1 MPLDG
6 LHIAALVD
14 SLTARVEGS
23 LIQRIQQPDHSTVL
37 LTLHRH
43 GVTTRLIASCDPQ
56 FPRIH
61 TTAASHDMPVEPPQ
75 FCLVLRKHLLGG
87 RIVSV
92 SQADDFERVVW
103 ITVERGG
110 DLQQGIKR
118 LVCEIMGRH
127 SNIVLLDEQ
136 GMVLDAAR
144 RVTPEMSTYR
154 TLVPG
159 CRYVPPPPQEK
170 VNPLLCEPR
179 SLPRSGALKEVLV
192 RNFAGIGPS
201 TASMLLKM
209 LSIDEKS
216 DLAQMSQEA
225 REDLCHALS
234 RACRTVI
241 SAHSPTLLKDA
252 EGRPSEFFAVSVF
265 PGQLYPS
272 MDDLVDAFFTE
283 RRHYQVTETLR
294 AALKR
299 LVHEAMEKAS
309 RRLVA
314 QQSDLARANEAPRLK
329 SYGDAILSSM
339 HTIQK
344 GQTRLYWND
353 FQTGETIEVPL
364 DPALGPTE
372 NAQRYFKKYKKARA
386 AKDELARQIEKTR
399 LELAYLEQ
407 VDLCLDASE
416 NEAELLDIGQE
427 LVEQGYAKPPRKA
440 RRRKQMGARPARYL
454 RFTSSDGLPILVGR
468 SNWENDMLFK
478 KARPGEIWLHAKDIP
493 GAHVY
498 VKHTGEVPDRTLE
511 EAASL
516 AAYFSRARNSSKVA
530 VDYTRTQH
538 LSKPPGSRPGM
549 LVYRQQRTI
558 MVSPALLPQS

>member
-14 SLTARVEGS
+14 SLAARVEGAS
-23 LIQRIQQPDHSTVL
+23 IQRIQQPDHSTIL
-37 LTLHRH
+37 LTLHRQS
-43 GVTTRLIASCDPQ
+43 VTKKLIASCDPQ

-61 TTAASHDMPVEPPQ
+61 TTTASHDMPVEPPQ

-87 RIVSV
+87 HIVSI
-92 SQADDFERVVW
+92 SQADDFERAVW

-127 SNIVLLDEQ
+127 SNIVLLDEE
-136 GMVLDAAR
+136 GIVLDAAR

-159 CRYVPPPPQEK
+159 SRYAPPPPQDK

-179 SLPRSGALKEVLV
+179 SLPGSGALKEILI

-209 LSIDEKS
+209 LGYDEMT

-225 REDLCHALS
+225 REHLCRELS

-241 SAHSPTLLKDA
+241 SAPSPTLLRDG
-252 EGRPSEFFAVSVF
+252 EGRPSEFFGVSVF
-265 PGQLYPS
+265 PGELYPS

-283 RRHYQVTETLR
+283 RRHHQVTETLR

-299 LVHEAMEKAS
+299 MVHDAMEKAS

-314 QQSDLARANEAPRLK
+314 QQSDLARANEAPTLK

-339 HTIQK
+339 HSIQK
-344 GQTRLYWND
+344 GRKCLHWYD
-353 FQTGETIEVPL
+353 FQTGETVEVPL

-372 NAQRYFKKYKKARA
+372 NAQRYFRKYKKAKA

-416 NEAELLDIGQE
+416 NEADLVEIRQE
-427 LVEQGYAKPPRKA
+427 LVEQGYAKPSCKTQ
-440 RRRKQMGARPARYL
+440 RRKQIGTRPARYL
-454 RFTSSDGLPILVGR
+454 RFTSSDGIPILVGR

-478 KARPGEIWLHAKDIP
+478 EARPGEIWLHAKDIP

-511 EAASL
+511 EAAAL

-530 VDYTRTQH
+530 VDYTRTQC

-558 MVSPALLPQS
+558 MVSPAILPES